1 MLKRMSAP
9 DASLQNVMTGA
20 MHSSDPSLGS
30 LCVLIP
36 AWQPDVALLSLVTDL
51 SRRGFGKLLIID
63 DGSKDDADRDNGS
76 PGQRSTPACEVI
88 FAQAAKLPGVDLQR
102 HATNLGKGRA
112 LKTGFNCLLEERGD
126 LLGVITA
133 DADGQHTPED
143 IERVARALLSSSP
156 RPVLGSRGFEHGVPW
171 RSRLG
176 NALTRT
182 IFGLLTG
189 TRLAD
194 TQTGLRGFPL
204 ALLPEL
210 LTLGGER
217 YEYEMTV
224 LAYLCRSGRTPL
236 EVPIATVYLD
246 NNRESHFHP
255 VWDSV
260 RIYLVLLRSLFVPA
274 SPVPAARR

>member
-1 MLKRMSAP
+1 MPA
-9 DASLQNVMTGA
+9 
-20 MHSSDPSLGS
+20 SDPSFAS

-36 AWQPDVALLSLVTDL
+36 AWQPDAALLSLVTDL
-51 SRRGFGKLLIID
+51 SRRGFGTLLVID
-63 DGSKDDADRDNGS
+63 DGSRLDGS
-76 PGQRSTPACEVI
+76 PGQRSTPACEPI
-88 FAQAAKLPGVDLQR
+88 FAQIAKLPGVELER

-112 LKTGFNCLLEERGD
+112 LKTGFHRLLEERGHV
-126 LLGVITA
+126 LGVVTA

-143 IERVARALLSSSP
+143 IEKVARALLSSNP
-156 RPVLGSRGFEHGVPW
+156 RPVLGSRCFEHGVPW

-176 NALTRT
+176 NTLTRA

-217 YEYEMTV
+217 YEDEMTV
-224 LAYLCRSGRTPL
+224 LAHLCRSGRTPL
-236 EVPIATVYLD
+236 EVPITTVYLD
-246 NNRESHFHP
+246 NNRASHFHP

-260 RIYLVLLRSLFVPA
+260 RIYLVLFRYLFVPA
-274 SPVPAARR
+274 ARVSAARR